1 MSRLPYVLLL
11 VLLVSN
17 VYAAEDSSSP
27 AAGNP
32 DNELISGA
40 TNIAISNGA
49 LSKDVLANDALANS
63 ASNLREAEPFA
74 ISKRSGRPDNLYHA
88 SQITFL
94 GSVFADLG
102 TTWNLPKG
110 KVEGN
115 PLLGR
120 SKAQQASVSGAL
132 AFFTLWEAH
141 SLQVRGNTRAAKYLL
156 WMGSAAHGFA
166 GTLNTR

>member
-1 MSRLPYVLLL
+1 VFLL

-27 AAGNP
+27 AAVNP
-32 DNELISGA
+32 ENELVSGA
-40 TNIAISNGA
+40 TNSAISNGI
-49 LSKDVLANDALANS
+49 LSRDALANDALANS
-63 ASNLREAEPFA
+63 TSNLLKVEPLA
-74 ISKRSGRPDNLYHA
+74 VSKRSGRPDNLYRA

-94 GSVFADLG
+94 GSVLTDLG

-141 SLQVRGNTRAAKYLL
+141 SLQARGNTRAAKYLL
-156 WMGSAAHGFA
+156 WMGSAAHAFA